1 MERSLLYHCRALL
14 MDEADTLLEGAYV
27 VVEGET
33 ISSVGTQRPQGPFDR
48 EIDCGNNVLM
58 PGLVNAHTHIPMT
71 LMRGY
76 GGGCELHTWLNQ
88 WIFPTEAKLDGRAV
102 RAGTGLAL
110 AELIAGGVTT
120 IADMYM
126 HTTDIAQTVLEAGIS
141 ANLSCGGV
149 YFGAPADFSP
159 ATCKDCDNQR
169 RLTEE
174 WHGAGNGQILVD
186 ASIHGEYTSNVPL
199 WQWMAA
205 YAQEKKLGMHVHVSE
220 TQSEHEAC
228 KKRWGKTPLQIL
240 DRYGVWDTRAIA
252 AHCVWTTEEDWAL
265 MAEKGVSCI
274 HNPVSNLK
282 LGSGV
287 AWIPAMKRAGV
298 NIALG
303 TDGVSSNN
311 NHDMF
316 EEMKFA
322 AILHNGV
329 THDPL
334 ALLPRQVL
342 AMASRDGA
350 RALGRRTGQIVPGYT
365 ADLIVLSDLEKFTV
379 EQVYKKGKLVAQ
391 QGKMLHPAALAVDK
405 ARFARVFD
413 SFNMDEITPEQLQL
427 KQTGTR
433 QRVICLTPHSL
444 LTTEKIVPFCQHPG
458 TAPGVDVTQK
468 IVKLAVF
475 ERHHRSGHVGLG
487 FLGNYG
493 LQRGA
498 VASSIA
504 HDSHNLIVA
513 GTNDADMVLA
523 GNTVRKNKG
532 GLAFA
537 LNGQV
542 VGELPLPVAGLMSTE
557 SAESVEEKLQ
567 ALKAALKAHGISEDI
582 DAFMTLAFVS
592 LPVIPKLRLNTYG
605 IVDVDAQQI
614 VPAVF

>member
-71 LMRGY
+71 LLRGY
-76 GGGCELHTWLNQ
+76 GGGCDLHTWLNQ

-205 YAQEKKLGMHVHVSE
+205 YAQEKKL
-220 TQSEHEAC
+220 
-228 KKRWGKTPLQIL
+228 

-365 ADLIVLSDLEKFTV
+365 ADLILVDFDRPSLTPCHSVEDNLVYSARGSDVVMNMARGKIIYKDGTFFTLDLERIKAEV
-379 EQVYKKGKLVAQ
+379 ETYA
-391 QGKMLHPAALAVDK
+391 
-405 ARFARVFD
+405 
-413 SFNMDEITPEQLQL
+413 
-427 KQTGTR
+427 
-433 QRVICLTPHSL
+433 
-444 LTTEKIVPFCQHPG
+444 
-458 TAPGVDVTQK
+458 
-468 IVKLAVF
+468 
-475 ERHHRSGHVGLG
+475 
-487 FLGNYG
+487 
-493 LQRGA
+493 
-498 VASSIA
+498 
-504 HDSHNLIVA
+504 
-513 GTNDADMVLA
+513 
-523 GNTVRKNKG
+523 
-532 GLAFA
+532 
-537 LNGQV
+537 
-542 VGELPLPVAGLMSTE
+542 LPLLFGDGAS
-557 SAESVEEKLQ
+557 
-567 ALKAALKAHGISEDI
+567 
-582 DAFMTLAFVS
+582 LAD
-592 LPVIPKLRLNTYG
+592 RRN
-605 IVDVDAQQI
+605 
-614 VPAVF
+614 

>member
-71 LMRGY
+71 LLRGY
-76 GGGCELHTWLNQ
+76 GGGCDLHTWLNQ

-240 DRYGVWDTRAIA
+240 D
-252 AHCVWTTEEDWAL
+252 HCRPLCLDHR
-265 MAEKGVSCI
+265 GG
-274 HNPVSNLK
+274 
-282 LGSGV
+282 LGPHG
-287 AWIPAMKRAGV
+287 GEGG
-298 NIALG
+298 L
-303 TDGVSSNN
+303 
-311 NHDMF
+311 
-316 EEMKFA
+316 
-322 AILHNGV
+322 
-329 THDPL
+329 
-334 ALLPRQVL
+334 
-342 AMASRDGA
+342 
-350 RALGRRTGQIVPGYT
+350 
-365 ADLIVLSDLEKFTV
+365 
-379 EQVYKKGKLVAQ
+379 
-391 QGKMLHPAALAVDK
+391 LHPQS
-405 ARFARVFD
+405 RVQ
-413 SFNMDEITPEQLQL
+413 PE
-427 KQTGTR
+427 
-433 QRVICLTPHSL
+433 
-444 LTTEKIVPFCQHPG
+444 
-458 TAPGVDVTQK
+458 A
-468 IVKLAVF
+468 
-475 ERHHRSGHVGLG
+475 GLW
-487 FLGNYG
+487 
-493 LQRGA
+493 
-498 VASSIA
+498 
-504 HDSHNLIVA
+504 
-513 GTNDADMVLA
+513 
-523 GNTVRKNKG
+523 G
-532 GLAFA
+532 GLDSRHEA
-537 LNGQV
+537 GG
-542 VGELPLPVAGLMSTE
+542 GEHRPGHRRGV
-557 SAESVEEKLQ
+557 LQ
-567 ALKAALKAHGISEDI
+567 
-582 DAFMTLAFVS
+582 
-592 LPVIPKLRLNTYG
+592 
-605 IVDVDAQQI
+605 QQPRH
-614 VPAVF
+614 V

>member
-71 LMRGY
+71 LLRGY
-76 GGGCELHTWLNQ
+76 GGGCDLHTWLNQ

-240 DRYGVWDTRAIA
+240 
-252 AHCVWTTEEDWAL
+252 EDWAL

-365 ADLIVLSDLEKFTV
+365 ADLILVDFDRPSLTPCHSVEDNLVYSARGSDVVMNMARGKIIYKDGTFFTLDLERIKAEV
-379 EQVYKKGKLVAQ
+379 ETYA
-391 QGKMLHPAALAVDK
+391 
-405 ARFARVFD
+405 
-413 SFNMDEITPEQLQL
+413 
-427 KQTGTR
+427 
-433 QRVICLTPHSL
+433 
-444 LTTEKIVPFCQHPG
+444 
-458 TAPGVDVTQK
+458 
-468 IVKLAVF
+468 
-475 ERHHRSGHVGLG
+475 
-487 FLGNYG
+487 
-493 LQRGA
+493 
-498 VASSIA
+498 
-504 HDSHNLIVA
+504 
-513 GTNDADMVLA
+513 
-523 GNTVRKNKG
+523 
-532 GLAFA
+532 
-537 LNGQV
+537 
-542 VGELPLPVAGLMSTE
+542 LPLLFGDGAS
-557 SAESVEEKLQ
+557 
-567 ALKAALKAHGISEDI
+567 
-582 DAFMTLAFVS
+582 LAD
-592 LPVIPKLRLNTYG
+592 RRN
-605 IVDVDAQQI
+605 
-614 VPAVF
+614 

>member
-1 MERSLLYHCRALL
+1 MERILLYHCRALL

-71 LMRGY
+71 LLRGY
-76 GGGCELHTWLNQ
+76 GGGCDLHTWLNQ

-228 KKRWGKTPLQIL
+228 KERWGKTPLQIL

-316 EEMKFA
+316 EEM
-322 AILHNGV
+322 
-329 THDPL
+329 P
-334 ALLPRQVL
+334 
-342 AMASRDGA
+342 GA
-350 RALGRRTGQIVPGYT
+350 GHGHPGRRPG
-365 ADLIVLSDLEKFTV
+365 
-379 EQVYKKGKLVAQ
+379 
-391 QGKMLHPAALAVDK
+391 
-405 ARFARVFD
+405 
-413 SFNMDEITPEQLQL
+413 
-427 KQTGTR
+427 
-433 QRVICLTPHSL
+433 
-444 LTTEKIVPFCQHPG
+444 PG
-458 TAPGVDVTQK
+458 AEDRTDCPRLYRRPDP
-468 IVKLAVF
+468 
-475 ERHHRSGHVGLG
+475 
-487 FLGNYG
+487 
-493 LQRGA
+493 
-498 VASSIA
+498 
-504 HDSHNLIVA
+504 
-513 GTNDADMVLA
+513 
-523 GNTVRKNKG
+523 G
-532 GLAFA
+532 GL
-537 LNGQV
+537 
-542 VGELPLPVAGLMSTE
+542 
-557 SAESVEEKLQ
+557 
-567 ALKAALKAHGISEDI
+567 
-582 DAFMTLAFVS
+582 
-592 LPVIPKLRLNTYG
+592 
-605 IVDVDAQQI
+605 
-614 VPAVF
+614 